1 MSHLPS
7 PTRAAR
13 RGQQKAPRAELVRA
27 WRMKMT
33 APTQRHPTAWT
44 TTMWMTD
51 TSLAKVMA
59 LTAARSFK
67 TLVQWIP
74 PKHMAGRRSCLT
86 LNFFLPPLCTHA
98 LLPYLSS
105 PPPMFFHL
113 LSFSLWT
120 FPTLLTP
127 PCGSLETCVRA
138 IAHDNGTVQTT
149 MRKEGLG
156 KN

>member
-33 APTQRHPTAWT
+33 ALTQRHPTPWT
-44 TTMWMTD
+44 TMMWMTD
-51 TSLAKVMA
+51 TSSANVMA

-67 TLVQWIP
+67 
-74 PKHMAGRRSCLT
+74 HMAGRSCLT

-98 LLPYLSS
+98 LLSHLSS
-105 PPPMFFHL
+105 LPLMFFHF

-138 IAHDNGTVQTT
+138 LAHDSLTVQTT